1 MASWVTCLW
10 YSMGFRLELLF
21 STTRKGNTSDNVNEL
36 QEKVKMPVRFFI
48 CNIRLQDLHSAKLP
62 QNEGNEATTHLCALE
77 NPLRS
82 FSSFWGVSIPLTI
95 ASSRCHQHSCYY
107 TLVSLTFV
115 EVSISRASEFLSEGD
130 IRTTW
135 HGCTERYY
143 KLVRILLGSTNYSS
157 NVSPHSDSKSTL

>member
-1 MASWVTCLW
+1 
-10 YSMGFRLELLF
+10 MGFRLELLF

-36 QEKVKMPVRFFI
+36 HEKVKMPVRFFI
-48 CNIRLQDLHSAKLP
+48 CNTRLQDLHSAKLP
-62 QNEGNEATTHLCALE
+62 QNKGMKQRPTCA
-77 NPLRS
+77 PLQILYGRS

-107 TLVSLTFV
+107 TLVSLPFV
-115 EVSISRASEFLSEGD
+115 EVSISRANEFVSEGD

-143 KLVRILLGSTNYSS
+143 KLVRMLLGSTNYSS
-157 NVSPHSDSKSTL
+157 NVSPHIDSKSTL